1 MFGFGRR
8 QVAVNSEAARY
19 AVAMNDRI
27 VNDLVDAMREYD
39 DNDYT
44 EIPSEYTSLMREYEG
59 TWDRYDQYLTDS
71 RYQMYKRINKIL
83 QEYLRRSINVYEYVD
98 GDPYQLANKKLMR
111 DLYKEMLVIQ
121 SVLRG

>member
-8 QVAVNSEAARY
+8 VSVNSEAARY
-19 AVAMNDRI
+19 AIAMKDRI

-44 EIPSEYTSLMREYEG
+44 EIPDEYTSLMREYER
-59 TWDRYDQYLTDS
+59 TWSKYDQYITDS
-71 RYQMYKRINKIL
+71 RYQLYRRIYRIL

-98 GDPYQLANKKLMR
+98 GDPYQLACKKIMH
-111 DLYKEMLVIQ
+111 DLYKEMLIIQ